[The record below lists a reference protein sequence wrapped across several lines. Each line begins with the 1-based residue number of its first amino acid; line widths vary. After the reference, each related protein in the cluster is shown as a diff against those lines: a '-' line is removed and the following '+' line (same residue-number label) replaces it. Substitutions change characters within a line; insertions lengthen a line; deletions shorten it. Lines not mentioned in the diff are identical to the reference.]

1 MHKGGACVNML
12 WKRYSLLFA
21 VLYLLLGTWKGY
33 VALFENGCG
42 EPRQIF
48 PCCVDT
54 LPDED
59 RQALEQMI
67 PIRNHRDLQQA
78 LEDYLS

>member
-1 MHKGGACVNML
+1 ML
-12 WKRYSLLFA
+12 WKKYSLLFV

-33 VALFENGCG
+33 VALFEKGSR

-54 LPDED
+54 LPEED
-59 RQALEQMI
+59 RLALEKGI